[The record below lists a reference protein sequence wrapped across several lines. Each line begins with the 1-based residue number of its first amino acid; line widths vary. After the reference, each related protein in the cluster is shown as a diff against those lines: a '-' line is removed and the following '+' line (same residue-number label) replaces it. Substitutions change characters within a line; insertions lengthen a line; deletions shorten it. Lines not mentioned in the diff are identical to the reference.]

1 MSNNNSKRNAVD
13 FQEIEE
19 SIKRCDIVEKY
30 IYKKLTPNKYEEY
43 DINIDLA
50 NEKILILLAEL
61 IPQWD

>member
-1 MSNNNSKRNAVD
+1 MSNNNSKRNAVG
-13 FQEIEE
+13 FPEIEE

-30 IYKKLTPNKYEEY
+30 IYKKLTPNKYEEN

>member
-1 MSNNNSKRNAVD
+1 MSNNSKRNAVD
-13 FQEIEE
+13 FPEIEE

-30 IYKKLTPNKYEEY
+30 IYKKLTPNKYEEN